1 MPPKILLVD
10 DDPLIHMLYRGHLE
24 KAGYEMVA
32 AHDGSE
38 AVEIAAL
45 EQPSLIV
52 MDIMMGRMNGLAAL
66 RQLKK
71 SQRTVAIPVLVIT
84 AAANLNEAARRES
97 ALSGAAG
104 FLPKPFSPSQL
115 VDEIKRYVPQT

>member
-52 MDIMMGRMNGLAAL
+52 MDIMMERMNGLAAL

-84 AAANLNEAARRES
+84 GCKLE
-97 ALSGAAG
+97 
-104 FLPKPFSPSQL
+104 
-115 VDEIKRYVPQT
+115 